1 MKTRAVHLGERAVD
15 VELRADGTRVVRN
28 RAPLGDYAPRITDH
42 LDRWAAEAPD
52 RTFIAERAGDD
63 WRRVSYAE
71 ALAAARAIGAAL
83 LARGLNADRGVVI
96 LSENSI
102 DHALLGLGAMYA
114 GIPYTPVSTAYSLV
128 SNDHAKLRDVI
139 ATVTPGLV
147 YASSASAYA
156 KAIDAAV
163 PADVEIVSSG
173 ERHPT
178 RETTSFDALSF
189 DKLRTGYQ
197 HDNADMAALERA
209 HALVGPDTVA
219 KVLFTSGST
228 GSPKGVINT
237 QRMLCANQK
246 MIASFLGFI
255 TEEPPT
261 ILDWLPWNHTF
272 GGNHNFGI
280 VLANG
285 GTLYVNAG
293 KPAPHAFKET
303 LRNLREI
310 APTIYFDVP
319 KGYELLVDALRA
331 EPALATHFFSR
342 IKCLFYSG
350 AGLSPHLWDALQQIA
365 IATTGERIVMLT
377 SLGSTE
383 TAPAA
388 LAAPWFAPGP
398 GYVGVPIPGVEAK
411 LVPVDGKLELRL
423 RGPNIT
429 PGYFRN
435 AERTHEAFDDE
446 GYYCIGDALRFVD
459 ETHPEEGFFFDGR
472 IAEDFKLATGTW
484 VSVGP
489 LRARLIARFD
499 GLLADAVVSGPNRDE
514 IAVLAFPDMGRARAV
529 ATDVAA
535 DAPAADVLKSA
546 ALHAH
551 IAATLGSLAAES
563 TGSATRVAR
572 LLLLAEPPALDAGEI
587 TDKGSLN
594 QRAVLTRRAAF
605 ADLAH
610 ARTPGPD
617 IIVARSGAAV

>member
-1 MKTRAVHLGERAVD
+1 MTTRPVRLGERAVD
-15 VELRADGTRVVRN
+15 IEHRADGVRVVRN
-28 RAPLGDYAPRITDH
+28 RAPLGDYAVRITDH

-52 RTFIAERAGDD
+52 RTFLAERAGDD
-63 WRRVSYAE
+63 WRRVSYAQ
-71 ALAAARAIGAAL
+71 ARAAARAIGAAL
-83 LARGLNADRGVVI
+83 LARGLDAERGVVI
-96 LSENSI
+96 LSENSV

-114 GIPYTPVSTAYSLV
+114 GIPYTPISTAYSLV
-128 SNDHAKLRDVI
+128 SSDHAKLRDVI

-147 YASSASAYA
+147 YASDAAVYA
-156 KAIDAAV
+156 RAIDAAV
-163 PADVEIVSSG
+163 PAGVEIVSSG
-173 ERHPT
+173 AAHPA
-178 RETTSFDALSF
+178 RETTMFSV
-189 DKLRTGYQ
+189 LRQAQ
-197 HDNADMAALERA
+197 HDKGDNTDALERA
-209 HALVGPDTVA
+209 HALVGADTVA

-303 LRNLREI
+303 LRNLREV

-331 EPALATHFFSR
+331 EPELATHFFSR

-350 AGLSPHLWDALQQIA
+350 AGLSPHLWEALQEIA

-398 GYVGVPIPGVEAK
+398 GYVGVPVPGVEAK

-435 AERTHEAFDDE
+435 AERTAEAFDDE
-446 GYYCIGDALRFVD
+446 GFYCIGDALRFVD
-459 ETHPEEGFFFDGR
+459 ETQPDEGFFFDGR

-499 GLLADAVVSGPNRDE
+499 GLLTDAVVSGPNRDE
-514 IAVLAFPDMGRARAV
+514 IAVLGFPDMGRARAV

-535 DAPAADVLKSA
+535 NASPADVLESA
-546 ALHAH
+546 ALRAH
-551 IAATLGSLAAES
+551 IAATLGALAAES

-572 LLLLAEPPALDAGEI
+572 LVLLAEPPALDAGEI

-594 QRAVLTRRAAF
+594 QRAVLARRAAF
-605 ADLAH
+605 ADRAH
-610 ARTPGPD
+610 ASVPGPD
-617 IIVARSGAAV
+617 VIVARDGAHA